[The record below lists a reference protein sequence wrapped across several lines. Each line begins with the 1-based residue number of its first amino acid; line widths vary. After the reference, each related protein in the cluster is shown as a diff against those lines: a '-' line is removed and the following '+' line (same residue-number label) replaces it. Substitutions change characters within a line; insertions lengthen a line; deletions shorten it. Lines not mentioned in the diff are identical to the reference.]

1 MSPVDTT
8 AASFSGVRKTES
20 VQPPSGHSDARHPP
34 AATIV
39 RTVPSPL
46 SGIDI
51 LKPDS
56 ERARERFIPVTR
68 FALMERLTHPQAW
81 PAGEAGVARRFFSYL
96 DYWRHQQYGKK
107 LLELDQIYEPFSP
120 DSDLLMTR
128 EYTDDELAHMQS
140 RVIDHMRD
148 VLTQANYEEI
158 DPDVITEIMTAETHY
173 GLDLHVDFSLFEEC
187 LVYYRG
193 ASTRK
198 DQKRTLRKFM
208 RKTEFDVPIF
218 QRLFLLFKLKTL
230 EQCTRDFMQKE
241 KVSYKEALRMA
252 KKQRAHLPAAVTDG
266 NIYMKLFKNIPRSDV
281 EMIFPNTVVKY
292 RMLDKI
298 KLGGGSAV
306 GIGSSVAVAAGKI
319 GVAATNPVAAV
330 MLVGGLSAAVFRQAM
345 NFVNTKQR
353 YMVVMAQNLYF
364 HSMAD
369 NRGVMIKLIDR
380 AAEEDVKEEI
390 LLYSVLAKE
399 RAQRSD
405 LRAIDLAIEQYLSK
419 AFDVEVDFDLEDALG
434 RLIADGIVTEN
445 SDGTLTTLPPAQA
458 AEHLDKKWDV
468 FLDNLPDVKEHIG
481 EGEEFEATP
490 EVPAA
495 IAASARQH
503 SEAVSR
509 AAGAN
514 GANPQGAKFQDAT

>member
-8 AASFSGVRKTES
+8 AGSFSGVRETES
-20 VQPPSGHSDARHPP
+20 VQPPSRGPGGRHTP
-34 AATIV
+34 AATIIE
-39 RTVPSPL
+39 TAPSPL
-46 SGIDI
+46 SGVDI

-68 FALMERLTHPQAW
+68 FALMERLTVPEAW
-81 PAGEAGVARRFFSYL
+81 PAKEAGVARRFFSYL
-96 DYWRHQQYGKK
+96 DYWRHQRYGMK
-107 LLELDQIYEPFSP
+107 LLELEQVYEPFSP

-128 EYTDDELAHMQS
+128 EFTDDELDHMQT
-140 RVIDHMRD
+140 RVISQMRD
-148 VLTQANYEEI
+148 VLQQANYEEI
-158 DPDVITEIMTAETHY
+158 DPSVITQIMTAETHY

-187 LVYYRG
+187 MVFYRG

-198 DQKRTLRKFM
+198 DQRRQWRKFM
-208 RKTEFDVPIF
+208 RKEEFDVPIF

-252 KKQRAHLPAAVTDG
+252 KKQRAHLPAAVTVG

-292 RMLDKI
+292 RMFDKI
-298 KLGGGSAV
+298 KLGGGGAV

-319 GVAATNPVAAV
+319 GAAVANPVVAV
-330 MLVGGLSAAVFRQAM
+330 MVVGGLGAAVFRQAM

-399 RAQRSD
+399 RAHKSD
-405 LRAIDLAIEQYLSK
+405 LRAIDLAIEQYLCK
-419 AFDVEVDFDLEDALG
+419 TFGIEVDFDLDDALS
-434 RLIADGIVTEN
+434 RLIEDGIVTEN
-445 SDGTLTTLPPAQA
+445 PDGTLTTLPPKQA
-458 AEHLDKKWDV
+458 AEHLDAKWDV
-468 FLDNLPDVKEHIG
+468 FLDNLPDIKEHVG
-481 EGEEFEATP
+481 EGEELEASP

-495 IAASARQH
+495 IVASAKKQQ
-503 SEAVSR
+503 EAA
-509 AAGAN
+509 AAGGN
-514 GANPQGAKFQDAT
+514 SRHPQSQDAK